1 MLLSWLVIPPAPANH
16 LTDPMF
22 GLQKCIKDSSL
33 NGECIGSIEGKKDLC
48 SLEIIVGSDM
58 EEFKRYY
65 RKLAEDKEWQGTFG
79 FTEARASGPTILEA
93 SSFKV
98 A

>member
-1 MLLSWLVIPPAPANH
+1 M
-16 LTDPMF
+16 
-22 GLQKCIKDSSL
+22 
-33 NGECIGSIEGKKDLC
+33 
-48 SLEIIVGSDM
+48 EIVVCSDM
-58 EEFKRYY
+58 REFKRYY